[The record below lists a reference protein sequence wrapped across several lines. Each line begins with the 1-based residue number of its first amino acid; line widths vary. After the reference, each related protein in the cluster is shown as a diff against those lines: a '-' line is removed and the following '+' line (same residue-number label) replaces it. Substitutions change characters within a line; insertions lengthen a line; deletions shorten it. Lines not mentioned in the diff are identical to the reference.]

1 MTHLDRPYGR
11 FFLPG
16 PTEVHPDVLQAQARP
31 PIGHRG
37 PEMRALMAALQPG
50 LRAVFG
56 TERPVAVSTS
66 SATGLMETAIRC
78 GVRRKLLCLVN
89 GAFSQRFAD
98 IAASCGVAHE
108 ILEVGWGA
116 AHTPGPVA
124 DRLASGEFD
133 AVSLVHSET
142 STGALNDI
150 PSLLPAIRQHPD
162 VQMLVDSVTG
172 IGGAEFRTDAWGVD
186 FVVTGSQKALAVPP
200 GLAFAVAS
208 ERFLDR
214 ARTIPGRGT
223 YLDVVGFY
231 EQLEQLQTPT
241 TPAVTLLYALQV
253 QLERIL
259 AEGMEARIARHAAMA
274 RRTWAWVEELQAER
288 DPAFRVLAPREW
300 RSPTV
305 TCVRLPRGIS
315 GPEVVAGVAERGWV
329 IGGGY
334 GKLKSESF
342 RIGHMGDHTLEA
354 LEDVLGVLADVLTAA
369 EVRS

>member
-1 MTHLDRPYGR
+1 MTHLARPYGR

-16 PTEVHPDVLQAQARP
+16 PTEVHPSVLQAQARP

-37 PEMRALMAALQPG
+37 AEMRELMSALQPG
-50 LRAVFG
+50 LKAVFG
-56 TERPVAVSTS
+56 TERPVIVSTS
-66 SATGLMETAIRC
+66 SATGLMETAVRC

-98 IAASCGVAHE
+98 IAELCGVPYE

-124 DRLASGEFD
+124 DRLSSGEFD

-150 PSLLPAIRQHPD
+150 PSLLPAFRQHPD
-162 VQMLVDSVTG
+162 VQILVDSVTG
-172 IGGAEFRTDAWGVD
+172 IGGAPFRTDEWGVD
-186 FVVTGSQKALAVPP
+186 FVVTGSQKALALPP
-200 GLAFAVAS
+200 GLAFGVAS

-214 ARTIPGRGT
+214 ARTIPGRGM
-223 YLDVVGFY
+223 YLDVVAFY
-231 EQLEQLQTPT
+231 DQLEKLQTPT

-259 AEGMEARIARHAAMA
+259 DEGVEARWTRHAALA
-274 RRTWAWVEELQAER
+274 RRTWAWVEEVQARR
-288 DPAFRVLAPREW
+288 DAEFRVLAPREW

-305 TCVRLPRGIS
+305 TCIRLPGGMS

-334 GKLKSESF
+334 GRLKPETV

-354 LEDVLGVLADVLTAA
+354 LEGVLRVLDETLAGMEA
-369 EVRS
+369 RP